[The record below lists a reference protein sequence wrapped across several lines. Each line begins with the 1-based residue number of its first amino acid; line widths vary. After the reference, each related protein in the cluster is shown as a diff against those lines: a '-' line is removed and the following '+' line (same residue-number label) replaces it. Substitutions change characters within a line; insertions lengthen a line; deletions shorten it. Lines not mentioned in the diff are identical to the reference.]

1 MNIVDIVNTFAI
13 NHQWVFVVIGCLWG
27 VDQILKTVA
36 PLTKT
41 KIDDN
46 LADYLGKFL
55 AKITGKDQ
63 P

>member
-1 MNIVDIVNTFAI
+1 MDFIQNAIKWVQDNWLVIIGIIVGI
-13 NHQWVFVVIGCLWG
+13 
-27 VDQILKTVA
+27 DQILKVIA

-46 LADYLGKFL
+46 LADMLGKWL
-55 AKITGKDQ
+55 AKTLNKK

>member
-1 MNIVDIVNTFAI
+1 MEGIIKWFSENGMAI
-13 NHQWVFVVIGCLWG
+13 IGILWG
-27 VDQILKTVA
+27 IDQILKVIA
-36 PLTKT
+36 PLTPT

-55 AKITGKDQ
+55 AKFAKKT